1 MSLAH
6 LDPDLAP
13 LPLRGLRAKATLAR
27 LTRSPAA
34 TYHQADAGLKS
45 AATTADSVAHAKVV
59 QLPAVPSFQARLV
72 AAIPDLRR
80 LARRL
85 TGSRPDALDLVQ
97 ETCKRAL
104 DAQIQFT
111 TGGDLK
117 PWLFSILRN
126 IHLDECRRVR
136 RLVAMGNGDELTPAP
151 VREPKPL
158 WTWVSEEQISRA
170 LDSLS
175 PLYRC
180 VYTLHAIDKERYV
193 EIARRLGISANTVGT
208 RLNRA
213 RARMRSFLMRELAG
227 RTGQAIDAE

>member
-1 MSLAH
+1 MSLAR
-6 LDPDLAP
+6 LDSDLAP
-13 LPLRGLRAKATLAR
+13 LPLRGLRPKANLPR

-34 TYHQADAGLKS
+34 AYHQTDAASKS
-45 AATTADSVAHAKVV
+45 AAATADSVARAKVV

-72 AAIPDLRR
+72 AAIPDLKR
-80 LARRL
+80 LAGRL

-97 ETCKRAL
+97 ETCRRAL
-104 DAQIQFT
+104 DSQVQFT

-136 RLVAMGNGDELTPAP
+136 RLVAVGSGDELTPAP

-158 WTWVSEEQISRA
+158 WTWVSEEELSRA

-175 PLYRC
+175 PIYRC
-180 VYTLHAIDKERYV
+180 VYTLHTIKKERYV

-213 RARMRSFLMRELAG
+213 RARLRSFLMRELAG
-227 RTGQAIDAE
+227 RWGQATEAE